1 MPSFLPSI
9 HHHLCVLD
17 QHLLYVKHLELVV
30 AQIAVICQDQ
40 GWDYAHSIWGEAQK
54 CQRRRWE
61 EVTSRET

>member
-1 MPSFLPSI
+1 M
-9 HHHLCVLD
+9 LD